1 MAQEISGIAAAVA
14 EEVAIQGVEREGSGD
29 SLVEGGREEG
39 EGWRVAEEKDRVIE
53 GLKGRLKAAC
63 DASISSI
70 KEGARQIEEKSAR
83 IRVLQEEANTAKERE
98 ANLEFLA
105 AELQVDFLGIS
116 PLPFAWPNFYVV
128 DACLPCVR
136 YVILPKP

>member
-14 EEVAIQGVEREGSGD
+14 EEAAINGVEKERSRD
-29 SLVEGGREEG
+29 SLAEGGREDG

-70 KEGARQIEEKSAR
+70 KEGARQIEEKSSK
-83 IRVLQEEANTAKERE
+83 IRMLQEEAEAAKERE

-105 AELQVDFLGIS
+105 AELQVGFFGIS
-116 PLPFAWPNFYVV
+116 PPLSCSGFSAVDVCLPFA
-128 DACLPCVR
+128 R
-136 YVILPKP
+136 VI